1 MLQLECP
8 SPPPWRKLDDAYLAM
23 KNGYVCFHFI
33 KLDTQKNIIINTKKT
48 FVMTPKNIDVML
60 GLELER
66 RYVKEYDEEG
76 EVAFYY

>member
-1 MLQLECP
+1 
-8 SPPPWRKLDDAYLAM
+8 M

-33 KLDTQKNIIINTKKT
+33 KLDAQKNIMVNTKKT

-76 EVAFYY
+76 ESYESEEEGSEEEDEPRIYEIKDEDD